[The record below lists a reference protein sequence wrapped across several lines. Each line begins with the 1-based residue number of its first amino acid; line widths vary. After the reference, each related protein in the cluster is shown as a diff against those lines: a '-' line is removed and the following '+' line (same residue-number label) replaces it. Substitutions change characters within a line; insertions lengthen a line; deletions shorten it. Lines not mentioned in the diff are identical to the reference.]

1 VSGSPTP
8 SSSIVVVRGCVEHGD
23 ERGRTIGFPTANLSI
38 EGEVLQ
44 DGVWAGWLDR
54 GDARHAAAISIG
66 GRPTFYGRHGFRL
79 LEAHVLDFDD
89 DIYDEVV
96 TVWLCERL
104 RGQRRFPSVDAL
116 VTQLRSDVAASRR
129 WAQSA
134 DGAHLAESLASQVP
148 VGTAMQLLC

>member
-1 VSGSPTP
+1 VSESRMLGS
-8 SSSIVVVRGCVEHGD
+8 SVVVVRGCVEHGD

-44 DGVWAGWLDR
+44 DGVWAGWLDV
-54 GDARHAAAISIG
+54 GDVRHAAAISIG

-79 LEAHVLDFDD
+79 LEAHVLDFDA

-104 RGQRRFPSVDAL
+104 RGQRRFRSVDAL
-116 VTQLRSDVAASRR
+116 IAQLRADVAESRR
-129 WAQSA
+129 WADSTNRTM
-134 DGAHLAESLASQVP
+134 LAGSLASELP
-148 VGTAMQLLC
+148 LGTAMQVLC